1 MKHLA
6 AYLLLGLGGNASPSA
21 EDIKTV
27 LSSVG
32 IEADADRLT
41 KLISELEGKDISEP
55 PIFLEGR
62 DQSRKGRKGRKDT
75 NNLCSSSLPV
85 PRSSLPFP
93 QAVLVALL
101 PLVVL
106 PPVLLPLTLLL
117 RRRRRRRRSLMRTWA
132 SVSSTKR
139 VVVFSLTSA
148 KSLHGDS
155 LTNYIVAGSGKSLLG
170 QLLCGDAPQWLG
182 VFGKV
187 SLGETG
193 YLVEEIMDGSR
204 SRTGKIEPR
213 LHESMAFTSRS
224 WALCRT

>member
-1 MKHLA
+1 MSKL
-6 AYLLLGLGGNASPSA
+6 LFRLLG
-21 EDIKTV
+21 
-27 LSSVG
+27 
-32 IEADADRLT
+32 EAT
-41 KLISELEGKDISEP
+41 
-55 PIFLEGR
+55 FLEGR
-62 DQSRKGRKGRKDT
+62 DQSRQGRKDT

-101 PLVVL
+101 PLAVL
-106 PPVLLPLTLLL
+106 PPVLLPLTLPL

-139 VVVFSLTSA
+139 VVVFSLTST
-148 KSLHGDS
+148 KTLHGEA
-155 LTNYIVAGSGKSLLG
+155 LTNHIVAGSRKSLLG
-170 QLLCGDAPQWLG
+170 QLLCGDASQWLE
-182 VFGKV
+182 VFCNV

-204 SRTGKIEPR
+204 SRNGKIEPR
-213 LHESMAFTSRS
+213 LHELMAFTSRS